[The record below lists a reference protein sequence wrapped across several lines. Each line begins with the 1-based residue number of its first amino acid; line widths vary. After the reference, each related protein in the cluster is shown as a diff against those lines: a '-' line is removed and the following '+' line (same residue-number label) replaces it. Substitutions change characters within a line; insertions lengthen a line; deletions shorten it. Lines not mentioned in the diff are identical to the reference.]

1 MNWGQIVKI
10 AGFGLLQQAGVPVTP
25 EQLGLKSSSLPTYL
39 NSNFSNVLSANNSS
53 TSGLTL
59 PTPPTAPEDPTDI
72 TAQKSFNE
80 ALVAYNQQIQAYN
93 QRLYTAMLMQF
104 QQMQRQVLLSNSTAS
119 RSTTSASSSYASSYD
134 TTIGTGGMF

>member
-25 EQLGLKSSSLPTYL
+25 EQLGLKSASMPSYL
-39 NSNFSNVLSANNSS
+39 NNSFSNVLNNNS
-53 TSGLTL
+53 TNGLTL
-59 PTPPTAPEDPTDI
+59 PTPPTAPDDPTDL
-72 TAQKSFNE
+72 TAQKAFNE

-93 QRLYTAMLMQF
+93 QRLYTTMLMQF

-119 RSTTSASSSYASSYD
+119 RNTTSASSNYASSYD
-134 TTIGTGGMF
+134 ATIGTGGMF

>member
-39 NSNFSNVLSANNSS
+39 NRNFSNVLSANNNG

-59 PTPPTAPEDPTDI
+59 PTPPTAPDDPTDI
-72 TAQKSFNE
+72 TAQKAFNE

-93 QRLYTAMLMQF
+93 QRLYTTMLMQF
-104 QQMQRQVLLSNSTAS
+104 QQMQRQVLLSNRTAS
-119 RSTTSASSSYASSYD
+119 QSTSASSSYASGYD
-134 TTIGTGGMF
+134 ATIGTGGMF